1 MHKWIT
7 IELVTHVVLTETMC
21 SDLDLGLYL
30 KGQGQTRHFYLR
42 VHMRISGLSLTYAM
56 MDYHV
61 TWYNC
66 CAHWEDVQWLGHTR
80 HLNCQSTHA
89 CVRAITYLW
98 IEASVGD
105 IAVFWTALAYLWY
118 KLHLLIAYCTN
129 HYFICYY
136 TAFGDTCTSFHWKK

>member
-30 KGQGQTRHFYLR
+30 KGQGHTIHFNLR

-61 TWYNC
+61 TWYKC
-66 CAHWEDVQWLGHTR
+66 CAHSEDVQ
-80 HLNCQSTHA
+80 
-89 CVRAITYLW
+89 
-98 IEASVGD
+98 
-105 IAVFWTALAYLWY
+105 
-118 KLHLLIAYCTN
+118 
-129 HYFICYY
+129 
-136 TAFGDTCTSFHWKK
+136 